1 MGFRINTNVAAMN
14 AHMNSLNNNRALDKS
29 LTALST
35 GLRINKAADDASG
48 LAIANQLKSQA
59 SGLGQAIRN
68 ANDGINL
75 AQTADGALEEYTNI
89 INTVRTK
96 AIQAASDG
104 QTDKSRKAIQS
115 DIDKLLEEAQ
125 NIAKSTSFNGQK
137 LLSGAFTDK
146 KFQIGAYSNETVSM
160 NISDARINKVG
171 LTRNSELNLQSDGGK
186 VQLTLEN
193 NTSGQKIELKAI
205 DIKYN
210 NSPESGIGALA
221 DEINKY
227 SDQTGIKAHAVV
239 ESTTSTAIKAGETG
253 NDFSVNGVK
262 IGKVIVEDNDNSN
275 SLVNAINSKSDQTG
289 VTASLEG
296 GKLTLSSS
304 DGRAIKVEGDI
315 SDVMGTSASSMST
328 VGHIELVQNGASDFK
343 VSAEGAGATGADLTL
358 ASAATTN
365 LDSILAAGSTLKTGS
380 EFAKGSVIGGNVSLT
395 SAITTDIDSSIKAGS
410 TIEADSTFKQG
421 TVIGGA
427 MSAKSDT
434 SIKEDML
441 LTAGSTLQSG
451 SKLGKGTV
459 ITTEFTQ
466 GGKTYHKGEVLD
478 TAVTLAADL
487 TLTADMTLKH
497 NGVADDN
504 SKIKANSYL
513 NTGSRLGA
521 NVTNADQVKI
531 TEDMTLK
538 SGSTIKENSELT
550 AGSIAGKKITA
561 ASDVTTTVK
570 TNLKAGSTIKTGSK
584 LTEGSNLG
592 SKISIA
598 GDMTLKDSMNLKA
611 GTTLETGSTLAKGT
625 LLTQDVTAEDGTTK
639 YKAGTVLSDD
649 IKIEKTTLTKDM
661 RIEANSVLKA
671 NSNIAQNTD
680 NEGGI
685 AVDKGSISSLA
696 DIDVTTMEGALKA
709 IDTLDAA
716 LENIDSIRSNIGSV
730 QNQLESTVRNISVT
744 QVNVTAAES
753 SIRDVDFAAES
764 ANLKKRNILAQSGVY
779 AMSQA
784 NAAQQNV
791 MRLLQ

>member
-104 QTDKSRKAIQS
+104 QTDKSRQAIQS
-115 DIDKLLEEAQ
+115 DINKLLEEAQ

-137 LLSGAFTDK
+137 LLSGAFNDK
-146 KFQIGAYSNETVSM
+146 KFQIGAYSNETVSL
-160 NISDARINKVG
+160 NISDARINKIG
-171 LTRNSELNLQSDGGK
+171 LTTRSELDLQSDGGK
-186 VQLTLEN
+186 VQLTLQSKSSDTN
-193 NTSGQKIELKAI
+193 IQLKAI
-205 DIKYN
+205 DISYN
-210 NSPESGIGALA
+210 NDPESGIGALA

-239 ESTTSTAIKAGETG
+239 KSTTSSAIKAGTTG
-253 NDFSVNGVK
+253 DDFSINGVK
-262 IGKVIVEDNDNSN
+262 IGSVTVEDNDNSN
-275 SLVNAINSKSDQTG
+275 ALISAINAKSNQTG
-289 VTASLEG
+289 ITASLES
-296 GKLTLSSS
+296 GKLTLTSE
-304 DGRAIKVEGDI
+304 DGRAIKVEGDV

-328 VGHIELVQNGASDFK
+328 VGHIELVQSGSSDFK
-343 VSAEGAGATGADLTL
+343 ITAEGAGATGADF
-358 ASAATTN
+358 SIAAQVTTSQ
-365 LDSILAAGSTLKTGS
+365 DSILAAGSVIEANS
-380 EFAKGSVIGGNVSLT
+380 EFAKGTVVGGDVSN
-395 SAITTDIDSSIKAGS
+395 AQQTTTTEDSSIKSGS
-410 TIEADSTFKQG
+410 TIEANSKIKQG
-421 TVIGGA
+421 TVIGGS
-427 MSAKSDT
+427 MSAKADT

-441 LTAGSTLQSG
+441 LTAGSTLESG
-451 SKLGKGTV
+451 SVLGKGTV

-466 GGKTYHKGEVLD
+466 GGKTYQKGEILD
-478 TAVTLAADL
+478 TAVTLAEDL
-487 TLTADMTLKH
+487 SLTADMTLKY
-497 NGVADDN
+497 NGVSTDN
-504 SKIKANSYL
+504 STIKANSLL

-521 NVTNADQVKI
+521 DISNAAQMKVTEN
-531 TEDMTLK
+531 MTLK
-538 SGSTIKENSELT
+538 
-550 AGSIAGKKITA
+550 AGSVIEANSNFKAGSAIGGAFSAKA
-561 ASDVTTTVK
+561 QVTTTI
-570 TNLKAGSTIKTGSK
+570 TTQLKAGSTIEANSK
-584 LTEGSNLG
+584 LTEGSTIG
-592 SKISIA
+592 AKMSVA
-598 GDMTLKDSMNLKA
+598 ADTTLNDSMNLKA
-611 GTTLETGSTLAKGT
+611 GTVLEANSVIAKGT
-625 LLTQDVTAEDGTTK
+625 KLTQDISDGTNT
-639 YKAGTVLSDD
+639 YKAGTVLSSNVTLNAQ
-649 IKIEKTTLTKDM
+649 TTLTKDM
-661 RIEANSVLKA
+661 RVTENSVLKA
-671 NSNIAQNTD
+671 NSQLAINTD
-680 NEGGI
+680 NEGGVAI
-685 AVDKGSISSLA
+685 DKGEISSLA
-696 DIDVTTMEGALKA
+696 DIDVTTLEGALKA

-716 LENIDSIRSNIGSV
+716 LENIDSIRSNIGST